1 MEYAFVAVA
10 AAAVRTRARHQS
22 EMTNQFLFG
31 EPVKILKS
39 KKKNWVKVRS
49 FHDKHEGWL
58 TANLLQEVDEHQATA
73 AHNFRSTAL
82 FTKITLDTESLIIPF
97 GSTLPAYADGS
108 GSLGDIKY
116 TVDEP
121 QLVSQG
127 GEFLASLDELGRTW
141 MNTPYLWGGKTA
153 MGVDCS
159 GFVQLVYKM
168 NGILLPRDAWQQA
181 QQGTM
186 VAKYRDSQP
195 GDLAFFDDK
204 DEIVH
209 VGILLGNDR
218 IIHAA
223 GTVHIDHMDKK
234 GIVSTLTGK
243 RTHSLRVIK
252 RHSA

>member
-1 MEYAFVAVA
+1 MSVA
-10 AAAVRTRARHQS
+10 AAAVRNRARHQA

-31 EPVKILKS
+31 EPVKILRQ
-39 KKKNWVKVRS
+39 KKKTWVKVRS
-49 FHDKHEGWL
+49 LHDAHEGWM
-58 TANLLQEVDEHQATA
+58 TSSLLVEADEHQVSA
-73 AHNFRSTAL
+73 AHTKRTTAL
-82 FTKITLDTESLIIPF
+82 FTRINLDNEALIIPF
-97 GSTLPAYADGS
+97 GSTLPAYENGV

-116 TVDEP
+116 TVDD
-121 QLVSQG
+121 QTMVSQG
-127 GEFLASLDELGRTW
+127 NGTLSSLDELGGTW
-141 MNTPYLWGGKTA
+141 LHVPYLWGGKTA

-159 GFVQLVYKM
+159 GFVQLVFKM

-181 QQGTM
+181 QQGIL
-186 VAKYRDSQP
+186 VPKYRDARA

-223 GTVHIDHMDKK
+223 GTVRIDHIDKK
-234 GIVSTLTGK
+234 GIISALTGK

-252 RHSA
+252 RHG